1 MYSFLIMFS
10 ASSVLITFSGAG
22 PERSFA
28 FLISQ
33 QASWAFHLLLCPDH
47 FSFHF
52 VHTWSGFNVV
62 MPESQT
68 DGDIRLFSWI
78 LLDWRLHILL
88 EAILSC
94 STLIMV
100 PLSRR
105 S

>member
-1 MYSFLIMFS
+1 MYPLLIMFS

-52 VHTWSGFNVV
+52 VYTWSGFNVV

-78 LLDWRLHILL
+78 LLGWRVRNRLL
-88 EAILSC
+88 ISLCDGYLS
-94 STLIMV
+94 S
-100 PLSRR
+100 
-105 S
+105 